1 MKKNNI
7 IVVFDNDRYFLSM
20 LKGYCYANT
29 ISVTELELN
38 IGRIN
43 LLKELKPLLIII
55 PLDFMNAENRES
67 ERDLLRQVCLE
78 FDIKVCCINKSASSA
93 AVNSLKWAD
102 KIIDDPFDI
111 IDIDGCF
118 KDLIISKNLEDQE
131 RRHRERRS
139 YIERRNINFNH
150 DNGISKYNNSTLV
163 NSYQVI
169 KHKYNEFEIDYRNK
183 CVFLKGQKIDLTRK
197 EFELFELLATDVD
210 RTFMAD
216 EIIDH
221 LWPENNRAT
230 KSDLYQYM
238 YLLRKKIEIDTNNPQ
253 WIITIKGFGYKLNI
267 GHLEEAQEQELCA

>member
-1 MKKNNI
+1 MKKNNTVI
-7 IVVFDNDRYFLSM
+7 VFDNDRYFLSM
-20 LKGYCYANT
+20 LKGYCYANNL
-29 ISVTELELN
+29 SVTELELN
-38 IGRIN
+38 VDRIN

-55 PLDFMNAENRES
+55 PLDFISDENRAI
-67 ERDLLRQVCLE
+67 ERDLMRQVCLDY
-78 FDIKVCCINKSASSA
+78 DIKVCGINKSASGVTS
-93 AVNSLKWAD
+93 SLSKWAD
-102 KIIDDPFDI
+102 KIIDDPLDI

-118 KDLIISKNLEDQE
+118 KDLILIKDAEEQE

-139 YIERRNINFNH
+139 YIERRNMNFNH
-150 DNGISKYNNSTLV
+150 DNGILKYNNFSSV
-163 NSYQVI
+163 NAHHEN

-253 WIITIKGFGYKLNI
+253 WIITVKGFGYKLNI
-267 GHLEEAQEQELCA
+267 GHLEEVQEHALCV

>member
-1 MKKNNI
+1 MKKNNTI
-7 IVVFDNDRYFLSM
+7 IVFDNDRYFLSM
-20 LKGYCYANT
+20 LKGYCYTNNL
-29 ISVTELELN
+29 SVTELELN

-43 LLKELKPLLIII
+43 LLKELKPLFIII
-55 PLDFMNAENRES
+55 PLDFINDENRES
-67 ERDLLRQVCLE
+67 ERDLLRQVCLDY
-78 FDIKVCCINKSASSA
+78 DIKVCAINKSASGVTTCLS
-93 AVNSLKWAD
+93 KWAD

-118 KDLIISKNLEDQE
+118 KDLILRDEAQE
-131 RRHRERRS
+131 RRNRDRRS
-139 YIERRNINFNH
+139 YIDRRNMNFNH
-150 DNGISKYNNSTLV
+150 DNGILKYNNFSSV
-163 NSYQVI
+163 NSHHVN
-169 KHKYNEFEIDYRNK
+169 KHKYNEFEIDNRNK
-183 CVFLKGQKIDLTRK
+183 CVYLKGQKIELTRK

-253 WIITIKGFGYKLNI
+253 WIITVKGFGYKLNI
-267 GHLEEAQEQELCA
+267 GHLEEVQEHALCV

>member
-1 MKKNNI
+1 MKKNNTI
-7 IVVFDNDRYFLSM
+7 IVFDNDKYFLSM
-20 LKGYCYANT
+20 LKGYCYANNL
-29 ISVTELELN
+29 SVTELELN
-38 IGRIN
+38 ENRIN
-43 LLKELKPLLIII
+43 LLKEIKPLLVII
-55 PLDFMNAENRES
+55 PLDFMNDDNREL
-67 ERDLLRQVCLE
+67 ERDLLRQICLDYE
-78 FDIKVCCINKSASSA
+78 IKVCGINKSDSGVTGGIS
-93 AVNSLKWAD
+93 KWAD

-118 KDLIISKNLEDQE
+118 KDLKLTETEEQE

-139 YIERRNINFNH
+139 YMERRNMNFNH
-150 DNGISKYNNSTLV
+150 DNEIQKFNNFSSV
-163 NSYQVI
+163 NSHHDI

-183 CVFLKGQKIDLTRK
+183 CVFLKGQKIELTRK

>member
-1 MKKNNI
+1 MKKNNTI
-7 IVVFDNDRYFLSM
+7 IVFDNDKYFLSM
-20 LKGYCYANT
+20 LKGYCYANNL
-29 ISVTELELN
+29 SVTELELN
-38 IGRIN
+38 ENRIN
-43 LLKELKPLLIII
+43 LLKEIKPLLVIIT
-55 PLDFMNAENRES
+55 LYFMNDDHREL
-67 ERDLLRQVCLE
+67 EQDLLRQICLDYE
-78 FDIKVCCINKSASSA
+78 IKVCVINKSDSGVTGGIS
-93 AVNSLKWAD
+93 KWAD

-118 KDLIISKNLEDQE
+118 KDLKLTEAEEQE

-139 YIERRNINFNH
+139 YMERRNMNFNH
-150 DNGISKYNNSTLV
+150 DNEIQKINSFSSV
-163 NSYQVI
+163 NSHHDI
-169 KHKYNEFEIDYRNK
+169 KHKYNEFEIDYLNK
-183 CVFLKGQKIDLTRK
+183 CVFLKGQKIELTRK

-238 YLLRKKIEIDTNNPQ
+238 YLLRKKIEFDTNNPQ

>member
-1 MKKNNI
+1 MKKNNTI
-7 IVVFDNDRYFLSM
+7 IVFDNDRYFLSM
-20 LKGYCYANT
+20 LKGYCYANSL
-29 ISVTELELN
+29 SVTELELTVD
-38 IGRIN
+38 RIN

-55 PLDFMNAENRES
+55 PLDFINDENRAI
-67 ERDLLRQVCLE
+67 ERDLLRQICLDC
-78 FDIKVCCINKSASSA
+78 DIKVCGINKSGTGVTSSL
-93 AVNSLKWAD
+93 SMWAD
-102 KIIDDPFDI
+102 KIIDDPLDI

-118 KDLIISKNLEDQE
+118 KDLILFKDTEEQE

-139 YIERRNINFNH
+139 YIERRNMNFNH
-150 DNGISKYNNSTLV
+150 DNGIMKYNNFSSA
-163 NSYQVI
+163 NSHHEI

-253 WIITIKGFGYKLNI
+253 WIITVKGFGYKLNI
-267 GHLEEAQEQELCA
+267 GHLEEAQEQALCV